1 MNDSLNAPMASVNGA
16 ADNAQS
22 VRHVRGAC
30 PYCGVG
36 CGIVMQVKG
45 EKIVRI
51 TGDAEHPTNRGR
63 LCTKGQTA
71 HMVMGDG
78 GRLAHAYVRHER
90 SADPTPL
97 PMSRAVAET
106 ARRLRAII
114 DRDGPGAVA
123 FYLSGQMSIE
133 AQYLATK
140 LAKGFIQTP
149 HVEANS
155 RLCMASAATG
165 YKQSLGADGPPG
177 SYDDIDHADVFLV
190 TGANMADCHPIL
202 FLRMMDRV
210 KAGAKLIVVDP
221 RRTATAEK
229 ANLYLRLRPGTD
241 LALFN
246 GLLHLL
252 HRNGHTDSAFIAAH
266 TEGWDAMPAFLAD
279 YTPRHVASVT
289 GITEADL
296 RQAALWIGEAGEW
309 SSFWTMG
316 LNQSTHGA
324 DHTTA
329 LCNLHLATG
338 KICRRGSGPFSLT
351 GQPNAMGGRE
361 MGYMGPGLP
370 GQRALQDGRDRAFVE
385 TLWGLAPG
393 TLQALPETSMPPS
406 GGTIDLFERMGTG
419 EIKAVWIICTNPVAS
434 VPNRQTVIDGLRRAE
449 CVITQDAFMDTET
462 NHYAD
467 ILLPGALWAEG
478 DGVMINSERTLT
490 LTPKTVPAPGDAQ
503 PDWHIIASV
512 AQAMGYGAAFAYAS
526 AADVFDEIR
535 RSTNPTTG
543 YDLRGADHARL
554 QSGPVQW
561 PCPPSA
567 STDRHPIRYLND
579 GVSQPLKRDPDGT
592 SPALVFPT
600 PTGKARFHT
609 RSYRAPAEHL
619 DAEFGFV
626 LNTGRVQHQWHTMTK
641 TGKIATLNKLN
652 AAPFIEVHPKDA
664 IAAGIVDDDLVEIRS
679 RRGRATLPAVVT
691 DRVAPGECF
700 APIHWNDVFG
710 DGLCI
715 NALTHDAV
723 DPVSLQPEM
732 KYSAVAIKRVVTP
745 QAGPGNNATSS
756 ASGEAARQATGD
768 GASAWEKI
776 IAEGGALA
784 GTDAPS
790 PGVAALAAACGLTSM
805 LAASGPPILSDMEQ
819 RYLGGFLAGLDAR
832 LALQHGGGTAPAHAA
847 WGAPADQNA
856 RRLPPMLP
864 PNAPLD
870 PLHRAWVDGMLAGGF
885 GAWSRDADTPSD
897 TSAPMS
903 SGVVQATGI
912 TARPRPKV
920 TLLWASQT
928 GTVEGLVEPFA
939 MRLMGAGC
947 EIRTACMS
955 DVMPAS
961 FAGNVAGS
969 GGLTSV
975 ESGRYLLVMSSTFGD
990 GEAPDNGQ
998 AFWEGLNGM
1007 ADGSF
1012 AHVGFSVLAF
1022 GDRHYDQ
1029 FCGHGV
1035 RLDARLDAL
1044 GARRLHARIECES
1057 DDLALADQWL
1067 DQVIIAIKRDHASP
1081 ASAATDAAEGVEGVA
1096 AAGGAPAINAV
1107 PAGAPGVVKT
1117 APATGRAPAPISV
1130 VPTKLRPVTV
1140 PVSANIRLNGEG
1152 ATKDTRRI
1160 ALSIAGT
1167 GLQYEAGDALGIWP
1181 TNCPALVDEILAL
1194 TGADP
1199 DAIVAVAGPMPM
1211 LAYGAPTSVRF
1222 ADALLRYFEIGRP
1235 HAALLEVI
1243 AEHTSE
1249 PGRTV
1254 LRKMLEPGC
1263 KTELQAWLWGRQLA
1277 DVLDAF
1283 PVRLE
1288 ASALAAVLKRL
1299 QPRLYSIASSP
1310 LAHPDEIHLT
1320 VGTVRYLSQPH
1331 GMRPVRD
1338 EQLIFDGGGHAH
1350 ATAFTAAISTA
1361 PLVEGGRDASG
1372 AAGHNGTDER
1382 VSGGGIDNV
1391 SSGVRWRKGVSS
1403 TFLADRAADSGVP
1416 VFVQSSPHFRPPRDA
1431 SVPMIMV
1438 GPGTGIAPF
1447 RGFLQERR
1455 ARGHTG
1461 RNWLFFGERNAE
1473 TDFYYRDEL
1482 QAWRDEGLLTRLDTA
1497 FSRDQAEKCYVQDR
1511 LREHG
1516 AMLWSWLCDG
1526 AVFYVCGDAS
1536 RMAKD
1541 VEAAL
1546 RDVAMRHGGMDET
1559 QAGAFLRDLMRDKR
1573 YLRDVY

>member
-1 MNDSLNAPMASVNGA
+1 MKASIASTVSTQDA
-16 ADNAQS
+16 ADLSDSPRQ
-22 VRHVRGAC
+22 VRGAC

-36 CGIVMQVKG
+36 CGIVMHVKQ
-45 EKIVRI
+45 ERIVRI
-51 TGDAEHPTNRGR
+51 TGDAAHPTNRGR

-71 HMVMGDG
+71 HQAIGDS
-78 GRLAHAYVRHER
+78 GRLAQAYVRHAR
-90 SADPTPL
+90 NADPA
-97 PMSRAVAET
+97 PMPMPRAIAET
-106 ARRLRAII
+106 ARRLRAIV

-140 LAKGFIQTP
+140 LAKGFIRTP

-155 RLCMASAATG
+155 RLCMASAASG

-221 RRTATAEK
+221 RRTSTADK
-229 ANLYLRLRPGTD
+229 ASLYLRIRPGTD
-241 LALFN
+241 LALLN

-252 HRNGHTDSAFIAAH
+252 RQNGQTDPAFIAAH
-266 TEGWDAMPAFLAD
+266 TEGWDAMSALLDD
-279 YTPRHVASVT
+279 YTPRHVSQVT
-289 GITEADL
+289 GIAEADL
-296 RQAALWIGEAGEW
+296 RTAAQWIGEAGEW

-370 GQRALQDGRDRAFVE
+370 GQRVLQDPRDRAFVE
-385 TLWGLAPG
+385 DLWGLPPDS
-393 TLQALPETSMPPS
+393 LKALPSSSLPPA
-406 GGTIDLFERMGTG
+406 GGTIDLFERMATG
-419 EIKAVWIICTNPVAS
+419 EIKAIWIICTNPVAS

-467 ILLPGALWAEG
+467 VLLPGALWAEG
-478 DGVMINSERTLT
+478 EGVMINSERTLT
-490 LTPKTVPAPGDAQ
+490 LTPQAVPAPGDAQ
-503 PDWHIIASV
+503 ADWRIIAAV
-512 AQAMGYGAAFAYAS
+512 ARAMGYGDAFDYADAAA
-526 AADVFDEIR
+526 VFEEIR
-535 RSTNPTTG
+535 RSTNPDTG
-543 YDLRGADHARL
+543 YDLRGASHARL
-554 QSGPVQW
+554 EDGPLQW
-561 PCPPSA
+561 PCPPTA
-567 STDRHPIRYLND
+567 EQGRNPIRYLND
-579 GVSQPLKRDPDGT
+579 GLSQALRVGEDGMR
-592 SPALVFPT
+592 PALVFPT
-600 PTGKARFHT
+600 PNGKARFHA

-619 DAEFGFV
+619 DSVYGVV

-652 AAPFIEVHPKDA
+652 GAPFVEVHPDDA
-664 IAAGIVDDDLVEIRS
+664 LAAGIVNDDPVEIRS
-679 RRGRATLPAVVT
+679 RRGRAVLPAIVT

-710 DGLCI
+710 DALCI
-715 NALTHDAV
+715 NTVTQDAV

-732 KYSAVAIKRVVTP
+732 KYSAVTLTRMDKPEPARVETP
-745 QAGPGNNATSS
+745 AVAATTAAASS
-756 ASGEAARQATGD
+756 S
-768 GASAWEKI
+768 WEKI
-776 IAEGGALA
+776 LVEGMALA
-784 GTDAPS
+784 DMHAPK
-790 PGVAALAAACGLTSM
+790 PGVTALAAACGLTSV
-805 LAASGPPILSDMEQ
+805 LAASPPPALNEIEQ
-819 RYLGGFLAGLDAR
+819 RYLAGFLHGLDAR
-832 LALQHGGGTAPAHAA
+832 RALSEARQAASGAVAREGGTP
-847 WGAPADQNA
+847 PPT
-856 RRLPPMLP
+856 LPS
-864 PNAPLD
+864 NAPFD
-870 PLHRAWVDGMLAGGF
+870 PLHRAWIDGMLAGGLDTWMR
-885 GAWSRDADTPSD
+885 GAEGASAAIAAPPSGGV
-897 TSAPMS
+897 SNV
-903 SGVVQATGI
+903 SGAK
-912 TARPRPKV
+912 PRPKV

-955 DVMPAS
+955 DVVPSA
-961 FAGNVAGS
+961 FAATATGAAAIHAAQG
-969 GGLTSV
+969 
-975 ESGRYLLVMSSTFGD
+975 EAGRYLLLMSSTFGD
-990 GEAPDNGQ
+990 GEAPDNGR
-998 AFWEGLNGM
+998 AFWDGLTEM
-1007 ADGSF
+1007 PSDSF
-1012 AHVGFSVLAF
+1012 AQTGFAVLAF

-1029 FCGHGV
+1029 FCGHGA
-1035 RLDARLDAL
+1035 RLDARFDAL
-1044 GARRLHARIECES
+1044 GGRRLHARVECES
-1057 DDLALADQWL
+1057 DDLTLADQWL
-1067 DQVIIAIKRDHASP
+1067 DQVIVAIKRDHAGSGAN
-1081 ASAATDAAEGVEGVA
+1081 ASAATANTMAGTTPMPGAMTSANGNVNALPTAPIATRATNDAAPGQARGGSA
-1096 AAGGAPAINAV
+1096 AASVGIASAV
-1107 PAGAPGVVKT
+1107 PSKMR
-1117 APATGRAPAPISV
+1117 PARVSV
-1130 VPTKLRPVTV
+1130 I
-1140 PVSANIRLNGEG
+1140 ANIRLNGEG

-1160 ALSIAGT
+1160 ALSIKGT

-1199 DAIVAVAGPMPM
+1199 DAMVPLTGPSPMFGHDMPTAVR
-1211 LAYGAPTSVRF
+1211 LADG
-1222 ADALLRYFEIGRP
+1222 LLHYFEIGRP
-1235 HAALLEVI
+1235 HAALLERI

-1249 PGRTV
+1249 PGRGA
-1254 LRKMLEPGC
+1254 LRSLLAPDR

-1283 PVRLE
+1283 PVRLD
-1288 ASALAAVLKRL
+1288 ALALATVLKRL

-1310 LAHPDEIHLT
+1310 LTHPDEIHLT
-1320 VGTVRYLSQPH
+1320 VGTVRYLSQPN

-1338 EQLIFDGGGHAH
+1338 EQVIFDGGGHLH
-1350 ATAFTAAISTA
+1350 ATAFTQARRADGA
-1361 PLVEGGRDASG
+1361 DRDA
-1372 AAGHNGTDER
+1372 TDNAEEAMHR
-1382 VSGGGIDNV
+1382 RAGGIEGV

-1403 TFLADRAADSGVP
+1403 TFLADRAADAVVP
-1416 VFVQSSPHFRPPRDA
+1416 VFVQSSPHFRAPRDA
-1431 SVPMIMV
+1431 TTPMIMV

-1447 RGFLQERR
+1447 RGFLQERQ

-1461 RNWLFFGERNAE
+1461 RNWLFFGERNAD
-1473 TDFYYRDEL
+1473 TDYYYRDEL
-1482 QAWRDEGLLTRLDTA
+1482 LGWQRDGLLTRLDTA
-1497 FSRDQAEKCYVQDR
+1497 FSRDQSHKCYVQDR
-1511 LREHG
+1511 LREQG
-1516 AMLWSWLCDG
+1516 AQLWSWLRDG

-1541 VEAAL
+1541 VDMAL
-1546 RDVAMRHGGMDET
+1546 RDVVARHGGMDEA
-1559 QAGAFLRDLMRDKR
+1559 QASAYLRDMMRDKR

>member
-1 MNDSLNAPMASVNGA
+1 MTDPMNVSIASMVSSRDA
-16 ADNAQS
+16 ADTLDTPRQ
-22 VRHVRGAC
+22 VRGAC

-36 CGIVMQVKG
+36 CGIVMHVEQD
-45 EKIVRI
+45 KIIRI
-51 TGDAEHPTNRGR
+51 TGDAAHPSNRGR

-71 HMVMGDG
+71 HRAIGAS
-78 GRLAHAYVRHER
+78 GRLAHAYLRHDR
-90 SADPTPL
+90 SADPVPL
-97 PMSRAVAET
+97 PMARAITET

-221 RRTATAEK
+221 RRTGTADK
-229 ANLYLRLRPGTD
+229 ASLYLRIRPGTD
-241 LALFN
+241 LALLN

-252 HRNGHTDSAFIAAH
+252 HENGHTDPAFIAAH
-266 TEGWDAMPAFLAD
+266 TEGWETMPRFLAD

-289 GITEADL
+289 GLAEGDL
-296 RQAALWIGEAGEW
+296 RQAAEWIGEAGEW

-370 GQRALQDGRDRAFVE
+370 GQRVLQDARDRAFVE
-385 TLWGLAPG
+385 GLWGLAPDA
-393 TLQALPETSMPPS
+393 LQALPKTSLPPA
-406 GGTIDLFERMGTG
+406 GGTIDLFERMATG

-490 LTPKTVPAPGDAQ
+490 LTPETVPAPGDAQ
-503 PDWHIIASV
+503 ADWRIVADV
-512 AQAMGYGAAFAYAS
+512 AQAMGYGTAFDYADAAA
-526 AADVFDEIR
+526 VFDEIR
-535 RSTNPTTG
+535 GSTNLDTG
-543 YDLRGADHARL
+543 YDLRGASHARL
-554 QSGPVQW
+554 QAGPLQW
-561 PCPPSA
+561 PCPPIDT
-567 STDRHPIRYLND
+567 TDTDTETSRNPIRYLND
-579 GVSQPLKRDPDGT
+579 GVSQTVRAEQNDAVLPV
-592 SPALVFPT
+592 VFPT
-600 PTGKARFHT
+600 PSGKARFHA

-619 DAEFGFV
+619 DGTYGMV

-652 AAPFIEVHPKDA
+652 AAPFVELHPDDA
-664 IAAGIVDDDLVEIRS
+664 IAAGVVDGDAVEIRS
-679 RRGRATLPAVVT
+679 RRGRAVLPAIVT

-700 APIHWNDVFG
+700 APMHWNDVFG
-710 DGLCI
+710 EDLCI
-715 NALTHDAV
+715 NALTQDAV

-732 KYSAVAIKRVVTP
+732 KYSAVALTRVDK
-745 QAGPGNNATSS
+745 A
-756 ASGEAARQATGD
+756 
-768 GASAWEKI
+768 ASAQGQGADGKTDS
-776 IAEGGALA
+776 IAAAAPTSQSDMTAEERGAMA
-784 GTDAPS
+784 ITHASPS
-790 PGVAALAAACGLTSM
+790 GAAALAVACGLTSVV
-805 LAASGPPILSDMEQ
+805 ATCAPPTLTEIEQ
-819 RYLGGFLAGLDAR
+819 RYLGGFLAGLDGRRGLSEAAR
-832 LALQHGGGTAPAHAA
+832 SEAFDASSEPVFRTP
-847 WGAPADQNA
+847 PT
-856 RRLPPMLP
+856 LPS
-864 PNAPLD
+864 NAPFD

-885 GAWSRDADTPSD
+885 AAEDCTMHGGMAAARFTATPPVGVA
-897 TSAPMS
+897 TSG
-903 SGVVQATGI
+903 SG
-912 TARPRPKV
+912 ARPRPKV

-928 GTVEGLVEPFA
+928 GTVEALVEPFA
-939 MRLMGAGC
+939 TRLMGAGC

-955 DVMPAS
+955 DVTPAGFAAS
-961 FAGNVAGS
+961 VAAAGNTIAADAD
-969 GGLTSV
+969 
-975 ESGRYLLVMSSTFGD
+975 RYLLVMSSTFGD
-990 GEAPDNGQ
+990 GDAPDNGR
-998 AFWEGLNGM
+998 AFWDSLNEM
-1007 ADGSF
+1007 AEGSF
-1012 AHVGFSVLAF
+1012 AHWRYAVLAF

-1029 FCGHGV
+1029 FCGHG
-1035 RLDARLDAL
+1035 ARLDSRLDVL
-1044 GARRLHARIECES
+1044 GGRRLHPRVECES
-1057 DDLALADQWL
+1057 DDLSLADQWL
-1067 DQVIIAIKRDHASP
+1067 DHVIVAIKRDHAGPTSETDRAGITREPGVTAANPTTTGAASP
-1081 ASAATDAAEGVEGVA
+1081 TPAVDAEHGKHLA
-1096 AAGGAPAINAV
+1096 AAVRI
-1107 PAGAPGVVKT
+1107 
-1117 APATGRAPAPISV
+1117 
-1130 VPTKLRPVTV
+1130 VPTLPGKMRPVCV
-1140 PVSANIRLNGEG
+1140 PVTANVRLNGDG

-1167 GLQYEAGDALGIWP
+1167 GLHYEAGDAVGIWP

-1199 DAIVAVAGPMPM
+1199 DAMVTLGGSMPM
-1211 LAYGAPTSVRF
+1211 LGHELATSVRF
-1222 ADALLRYFEIGRP
+1222 ADALLRYVEIGRP
-1235 HAALLEVI
+1235 HVALLELI
-1243 AEHTSE
+1243 AEHTNE
-1249 PGRTV
+1249 PGRSA
-1254 LRKMLEPGC
+1254 LRKMLDPAR
-1263 KTELQAWLWGRQLA
+1263 KVELQAWLWGRQLA

-1283 PVRLE
+1283 PVRLD
-1288 ASALAAVLKRL
+1288 AVALAATLKRL

-1320 VGTVRYLSQPH
+1320 VGTVRYPSQPN

-1338 EQLIFDGGGHAH
+1338 EQVVFDGGGHAH
-1350 ATAFTAAISTA
+1350 ATAFSQARRADVAT
-1361 PLVEGGRDASG
+1361 RDAAANADDAVGSG
-1372 AAGHNGTDER
+1372 IH
-1382 VSGGGIDNV
+1382 NV

-1403 TFLADRAADSGVP
+1403 TFLADRAADASVP
-1416 VFVQSSPHFRPPRDA
+1416 IFIQSSPHFRAPRDA
-1431 SVPMIMV
+1431 ATPMIMV

-1447 RGFLQERR
+1447 RAFLQERQ

-1461 RNWLFFGERNAE
+1461 RNWLFFGERHAD
-1473 TDFYYRDEL
+1473 TDYYYQDEL
-1482 QAWRDEGLLTRLDTA
+1482 LRWQRDGVLTRLDTA
-1497 FSRDQAEKCYVQDR
+1497 FSRDQSHKCYVQDR
-1511 LREHG
+1511 MREHG
-1516 AMLWSWLCDG
+1516 ALLWSWLCDG

-1541 VEAAL
+1541 VDMAL
-1546 RDVAMRHGGMDET
+1546 RDVVAAHGGMDEA
-1559 QAGAFLRDLMRDKR
+1559 QAADYLRDLMREKR

>member
-1 MNDSLNAPMASVNGA
+1 MNDPMKVSMASTVSTQDA
-16 ADNAQS
+16 ADTMDTPRQ
-22 VRHVRGAC
+22 VRGAC

-36 CGIVMQVKG
+36 CGIVMHVKQDR
-45 EKIVRI
+45 IIRI
-51 TGDAEHPTNRGR
+51 TGDAAHPSNRGR

-71 HMVMGDG
+71 HQAIGDS
-78 GRLAHAYVRHER
+78 GRLAQAYLRDDR
-90 SADPTPL
+90 SADPAPL
-97 PMSRAVAET
+97 PMARAIAET

-140 LAKGFIQTP
+140 LAKGFIKTP

-221 RRTATAEK
+221 RRTGTADK
-229 ANLYLRLRPGTD
+229 ASLFLRIRPGTD
-241 LALFN
+241 LALLN

-252 HRNGHTDSAFIAAH
+252 HENGHTDSGFIAAH
-266 TEGWDAMPAFLAD
+266 TEGWDAMPSFLAD
-279 YTPRHVASVT
+279 YTPRHVANVT
-289 GITEADL
+289 GIAETDL
-296 RQAALWIGEAGEW
+296 RQAAQWIGAAGEW

-370 GQRALQDGRDRAFVE
+370 GQRVLQDARDRAFIE
-385 TLWGLAPG
+385 GLWGLAPD
-393 TLQALPETSMPPS
+393 TLQALPPTSLPPA
-406 GGTIDLFERMGTG
+406 GGTIDLFKRMATG
-419 EIKAVWIICTNPVAS
+419 EIKAIWIICTNPVAS

-449 CVITQDAFMDTET
+449 CVIAQDAFMDTET

-467 ILLPGALWAEG
+467 ILLPGALWAET

-490 LTPKTVPAPGDAQ
+490 LTPETVSAPGEAQ
-503 PDWHIIASV
+503 ADWRIIADV
-512 AQAMGYGAAFAYAS
+512 AQAMGYGTAFEYADAAA
-526 AADVFDEIR
+526 VFDEIR
-535 RSTNPTTG
+535 GSTNLDTG
-543 YDLRGADHARL
+543 YDLRGASHARL
-554 QSGPVQW
+554 QAGPLQW
-561 PCPPSA
+561 PCAPTPARSA
-567 STDRHPIRYLND
+567 DMTHVMDKARNPIRYLND
-579 GVSQPLKRDPDGT
+579 GVSQTLRVAASDAV
-592 SPALVFPT
+592 SAVVFPT
-600 PTGKARFHT
+600 PSGKARFHA

-619 DAEFGFV
+619 DGAYGMV

-652 AAPFIEVHPKDA
+652 AAPFIELHPDDA
-664 IAAGIVDDDLVEIRS
+664 IRAGIVNEDHVEIRS
-679 RRGRATLPAVVT
+679 RRGRAVLPAIVT

-700 APIHWNDVFG
+700 APMHWNDVFG
-710 DGLCI
+710 DSLCI
-715 NALTHDAV
+715 NALTQDAV

-732 KYSAVAIKRVVTP
+732 KYSAVVLTRIDKDVRDKVSMGMAE
-745 QAGPGNNATSS
+745 A
-756 ASGEAARQATGD
+756 ASGAASTAPWGETV
-768 GASAWEKI
+768 
-776 IAEGGALA
+776 AEGMAIAAMQVPPSGA
-784 GTDAPS
+784 
-790 PGVAALAAACGLTSM
+790 AALAAACGLTSV
-805 LAASGPPILSDMEQ
+805 LAACPPPTLSEIEQ
-819 RYLGGFLAGLDAR
+819 RYLGGFLAGLDGR
-832 LALQHGGGTAPAHAA
+832 LALCAEALGGASAATSGPALRTA
-847 WGAPADQNA
+847 
-856 RRLPPMLP
+856 PMLP
-864 PNAPLD
+864 SNAPFD

-885 GAWSRDADTPSD
+885 VAGARAVEGAEAVAAGTMA
-897 TSAPMS
+897 APPVGANG
-903 SGVVQATGI
+903 SG
-912 TARPRPKV
+912 ARPRPKV

-939 MRLMGAGC
+939 TRLMGAGC

-955 DVMPAS
+955 DVTPAGIATAPAT
-961 FAGNVAGS
+961 AGQAIAA
-969 GGLTSV
+969 
-975 ESGRYLLVMSSTFGD
+975 ESDRYLLVMSSTFGD
-990 GEAPDNGQ
+990 GDAPDNGR
-998 AFWEGLNGM
+998 AFWDSLNEM
-1007 ADGSF
+1007 AVGSF
-1012 AHVGFSVLAF
+1012 AQWGYAVLAF

-1029 FCGHGV
+1029 FCGHG
-1035 RLDARLDAL
+1035 ARLDSRLDGL
-1044 GARRLHARIECES
+1044 GGHRLHPRVECES
-1057 DDLALADQWL
+1057 DDLSLADQWL
-1067 DQVIIAIKRDHASP
+1067 DQVIVAIKRDHAGQS
-1081 ASAATDAAEGVEGVA
+1081 AETGGSGFRGESHGITTHAATGAASLTSASDVGNGKPGANAARAVPTPTLPGKMRPVCVPVA
-1096 AAGGAPAINAV
+1096 ANV
-1107 PAGAPGVVKT
+1107 
-1117 APATGRAPAPISV
+1117 
-1130 VPTKLRPVTV
+1130 
-1140 PVSANIRLNGEG
+1140 RLNGEG

-1167 GLQYEAGDALGIWP
+1167 GLHYEAGDAVGIWP

-1199 DAIVAVAGPMPM
+1199 DAMVALNGPLPM
-1211 LAYGAPTSVRF
+1211 LGHELATSVRF
-1222 ADALLRYFEIGRP
+1222 VDALLRYFEIGRP
-1235 HAALLEVI
+1235 HAAVLELI
-1243 AEHTSE
+1243 AEHTTE
-1249 PGRTV
+1249 PGRSA
-1254 LRKMLEPGC
+1254 LRKMLDPAR
-1263 KTELQAWLWGRQLA
+1263 KVELQAWLWGRQLA

-1288 ASALAAVLKRL
+1288 ATALAAVLKRL

-1320 VGTVRYLSQPH
+1320 VGTVRYLSQPN

-1338 EQLIFDGGGHAH
+1338 EQVVFDGGGHAH
-1350 ATAFTAAISTA
+1350 ATAFSQIRRTDTAA
-1361 PLVEGGRDASG
+1361 RDASG
-1372 AAGHNGTDER
+1372 KPSVAVDRTR
-1382 VSGGGIDNV
+1382 SGIDSV

-1403 TFLADRAADSGVP
+1403 TFLADRAADAIVP
-1416 VFVQSSPHFRPPRDA
+1416 IFIQSSPHFRVPRDA
-1431 SVPMIMV
+1431 ATPMIMV

-1447 RGFLQERR
+1447 RGFLQERQ

-1461 RNWLFFGERNAE
+1461 PNWLFFGERHAD
-1473 TDFYYRDEL
+1473 TDYYYRDEL
-1482 QAWRDEGLLTRLDTA
+1482 QGWQRDGVLTRLDTA
-1497 FSRDQAEKCYVQDR
+1497 FSRDQSRKCYVQDR

-1516 AMLWSWLCDG
+1516 ALLWSWLCDG

-1541 VEAAL
+1541 VDLAL
-1546 RDVAMRHGGMDET
+1546 RDVVARHGGMDDA
-1559 QAGAFLRDLMRDKR
+1559 QAADYLRDMMRDKR